1 MGSYSVRVQPDAK
14 KELRS
19 LPGHVRQRVW
29 RALQALEQEPR
40 PANSAGL
47 DSARVGLELDSG
59 VELRRI
65 RIESWRV
72 VYAVEDE
79 WRTVTVMAI
88 RRRPPYTYE
97 DLEQL
102 LPNIG

>member
-59 VELRRI
+59 DGPLSRAASILSRRK
-65 RIESWRV
+65 R
-72 VYAVEDE
+72 
-79 WRTVTVMAI
+79 RT
-88 RRRPPYTYE
+88 
-97 DLEQL
+97 L
-102 LPNIG
+102 LPL